1 MTINLL
7 DQIGDFSCGDSFP
20 VEHNDG
26 RFQVIRPSGTF
37 RDQFLVELAFSVA
50 RNGNMRLTLLCIK
63 FAGIAAI
70 AAAPRIVASYAVLA
84 VSEELGQFDP

>member
-1 MTINLL
+1 
-7 DQIGDFSCGDSFP
+7 
-20 VEHNDG
+20 
-26 RFQVIRPSGTF
+26 
-37 RDQFLVELAFSVA
+37 
-50 RNGNMRLTLLCIK
+50 MRLTLLCIK